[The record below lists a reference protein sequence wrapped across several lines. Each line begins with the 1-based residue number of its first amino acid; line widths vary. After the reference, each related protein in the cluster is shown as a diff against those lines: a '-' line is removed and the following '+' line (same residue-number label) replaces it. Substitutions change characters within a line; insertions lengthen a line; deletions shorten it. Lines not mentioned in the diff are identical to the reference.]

1 MFNHFV
7 PNDRLRDFIRVPRL
21 KKWVNNYLCYFSHL
35 FLKVG
40 VTYIFTYASFQP
52 LNGQK
57 RDNISELSQFLSV
70 IRSNYNCDVYDFSN
84 FEFSGSRQT
93 FYTHFL
99 YIMKKQNVTRKIY
112 F

>member
-21 KKWVNNYLCYFSHL
+21 KKWVDNYLCYFSHL

-70 IRSNYNCDVYDFSN
+70 IRSNYNSDFYDFSI
-84 FEFSGSRQT
+84 FEFSGSRLT